1 MSEVRRRDRSGPA
14 GSSGES
20 LRAREERSRR
30 DGSLGE
36 GRGRRREKTRRRKRE
51 RGRGRRRRGR
61 KGPARESGTEPKSVH
76 CLGDSILSRRM
87 LFGKGVSAMESS
99 QSVWLGGLGFGGLQG
114 SPRRR
119 EEQPRERYSAERS
132 KSPKGGE
139 VCRRFTA
146 SRHRVWQLCDSGEYR
161 AKAGHGCHRKTGGYR
176 QGRWD
181 RRELPS
187 RDARSMKTERAK
199 KERRGVGEREGKSLV
214 RRWNNCFSLAVAAV
228 KKRRSR
234 M

>member
-1 MSEVRRRDRSGPA
+1 MHGRSPYLVTIQFHHRVLDLDLALGRHGAGLSEVRRRDRSGPA

-76 CLGDSILSRRM
+76 CLGDSILSQRM

-139 VCRRFTA
+139 VCRSHVTA
-146 SRHRVWQLCDSGEYR
+146 FGSFAILANIGPRQATAVTGEQEDVDKVDGTGENYR
-161 AKAGHGCHRKTGGYR
+161 AEMPD
-176 QGRWD
+176 Q
-181 RRELPS
+181 
-187 RDARSMKTERAK
+187 
-199 KERRGVGEREGKSLV
+199 
-214 RRWNNCFSLAVAAV
+214 
-228 KKRRSR
+228 
-234 M
+234 